1 MAVGVLIVDD
11 QPLVRAGLR
20 KIFEADP
27 GIDVLGEAGDGA
39 VAVSAA
45 LRLRPQVVV
54 MDIRMPGMD
63 GIEATRRL
71 VRAAP
76 EGLHVLVLTTFDLD
90 EYVFEALRAGASG
103 FLLKDSPPEELLSAV
118 HIVANGDALL
128 SPAVTRRVVER
139 FVALPPGRP
148 DLAARVAELT
158 TREQEVL
165 RLLARGL
172 TNAEMAAHLVI
183 TEGTVKTHVAHVL
196 AKLDLRDRVQ
206 AVIFAYESGLTGPG
220 R

>member
-1 MAVGVLIVDD
+1 MTIGVLIVDD

-27 GIDVLGEAGDGA
+27 AVEVIGEAGDGA
-39 VAVSAA
+39 TAVSAA

-71 VRAAP
+71 TRSGG
-76 EGLHVLVLTTFDLD
+76 EGIRVLVLTTFDLD

-103 FLLKDSPPEELLSAV
+103 FLLKDAPPEHLLGAV
-118 HIVANGDALL
+118 RTVAAGDALL

-148 DLAARVAELT
+148 DLAARAAGLT

-165 RLLARGL
+165 RRLARASP
-172 TNAEMAAHLVI
+172 T
-183 TEGTVKTHVAHVL
+183 
-196 AKLDLRDRVQ
+196 RRW
-206 AVIFAYESGLTGPG
+206 P
-220 R
+220 RRW